1 MAVQEEKRTVMLT
14 ESPGRLMVSMSLP
27 GIVGMVVIGLYTFVD
42 AVYAGQLIGVDAMGA
57 VSVAYPFTFI
67 NSGLATM
74 LGMGSASVLSRAI
87 GARNQRVIDQV
98 MGNLTVA
105 VVVASLVVAVLG
117 IAFARPLLMLTGA
130 EGQMLD
136 MAVVYL
142 RILFAGSL
150 FVNFAQS
157 SNMIMRGEGELVRAM
172 GIMGGGAVLNM
183 ILAPL
188 FILALR
194 DQGLGIEG
202 AGIATVL
209 SQFVLAGVMLWWF
222 LKREKTA
229 RMTKLAIVPG
239 IMSEV
244 LKVGVSGML
253 MQVLTLVQS
262 AIVYRSAAEWGGPEW
277 LVLFG
282 AAMRVQAF
290 AFIPLW
296 GMSNGFQ
303 PVAGTNFGAERYDR
317 VRKATAAFCLG
328 ATALALVFYVPV
340 MLAPDAALSLFI
352 TDPAIVAAGA
362 ADFRVYFSTYVV
374 MGVMVMGITL
384 FQAVGQGGKAAILAL
399 ARPVLLFVPLVLI
412 VPRLFGLGVHGVWLA
427 CALTDVV
434 LTVAAAITMV
444 AVLRRMGGR
453 ADAAR
458 SAEACGAPAEREEP
472 ARA

>member
-1 MAVQEEKRTVMLT
+1 
-14 ESPGRLMVSMSLP
+14 
-27 GIVGMVVIGLYTFVD
+27 
-42 AVYAGQLIGVDAMGA
+42 
-57 VSVAYPFTFI
+57 
-67 NSGLATM
+67 
-74 LGMGSASVLSRAI
+74 
-87 GARNQRVIDQV
+87 
-98 MGNLTVA
+98 
-105 VVVASLVVAVLG
+105 
-117 IAFARPLLMLTGA
+117 
-130 EGQMLD
+130 
-136 MAVVYL
+136 
-142 RILFAGSL
+142 
-150 FVNFAQS
+150 
-157 SNMIMRGEGELVRAM
+157 
-172 GIMGGGAVLNM
+172 
-183 ILAPL
+183 
-188 FILALR
+188 
-194 DQGLGIEG
+194 
-202 AGIATVL
+202 
-209 SQFVLAGVMLWWF
+209 
-222 LKREKTA
+222 
-229 RMTKLAIVPG
+229 
-239 IMSEV
+239 MSEV

>member
-229 RMTKLAIVPG
+229 RMTKLAIVPE

-262 AIVYRSAAEWGGPEW
+262 AIVYRSAAEWGGSEW

-328 ATALALVFYVPV
+328 ATVLALVFYVPV

-458 SAEACGAPAEREEP
+458 SAEACGAPVEREEP